1 MIHIVTTEIITRT
14 TSCKQYDRF
23 HFAKNKITE
32 KKKKFFKLKEEQTN
46 RKKATQNI
54 IYDL

>member
-32 KKKKFFKLKEEQTN
+32 KKNFFKLKEEQTN